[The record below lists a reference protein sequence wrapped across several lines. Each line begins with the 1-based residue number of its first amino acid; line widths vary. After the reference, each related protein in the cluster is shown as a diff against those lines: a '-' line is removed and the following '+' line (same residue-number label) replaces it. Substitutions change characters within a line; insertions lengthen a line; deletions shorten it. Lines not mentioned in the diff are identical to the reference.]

1 MTPLTPRQQRF
12 VAEFLVDLNATRA
25 AQAAGYSAKTARQ
38 AGSRLLTNVDV
49 SAAVAA
55 GQAVHL
61 DRLALTKQRVLQE
74 YARIA
79 FLDPRRFWQKTVVTR
94 IAFGVPLLE
103 TVVQLKDVTE
113 LDDDDAA
120 ALASFE
126 AVIKNGAAGDGVTD
140 VVHKIKF
147 WNKLDALNALAQHL
161 GILKNQME
169 VTGLEDLFA
178 RLDAGRARNAAHKK
192 ETEKAAGSRRL

>member
-38 AGSRLLTNVDV
+38 AGSRLLTNIDV

-103 TVVQLKDVTE
+103 TVVRLKDVTE

-140 VVHKIKF
+140 VPR
-147 WNKLDALNALAQHL
+147 AQE
-161 GILKNQME
+161 G
-169 VTGLEDLFA
+169 
-178 RLDAGRARNAAHKK
+178 RGRAWSLPVERQSPLLRPPWLGAHRSIQRADAAVVQH
-192 ETEKAAGSRRL
+192 TRGQTRLPPG